1 VSGLRLNLG
10 SCDRSFPGF
19 TSVDLCAPAEM
30 IVDLAAPWPWT
41 NASVEQIRAYDII
54 EHIGDCDH
62 VSRYLCERC
71 APARCGRAISD
82 PNEGPA
88 LLLMPDPLPLPLRH
102 PRGPIHVMNEAHR
115 VLVPGGLI
123 DIEVPTTEGRG
134 AWQDPTHVTFWNRNS
149 FLYYTEGDAHR
160 TRFGKHY
167 GVTARFKAR
176 AEDHVRFPD
185 GVVKLKIT
193 LEAVK

>member
-1 VSGLRLNLG
+1 
-10 SCDRSFPGF
+10 
-19 TSVDLCAPAEM
+19 M
-30 IVDLAAPWPWT
+30 
-41 NASVEQIRAYDII
+41 
-54 EHIGDCDH
+54 
-62 VSRYLCERC
+62 
-71 APARCGRAISD
+71 RCGRKI
-82 PNEGPA
+82 EGADGNTQLFLPA
-88 LLLMPDPLPLPLRH
+88 VPPLPLRH

-115 VLVPGGLI
+115 VLVPGGML

-167 GVTARFKAR
+167 GVTARFKVR
-176 AEDHVRFPD
+176 AEDHNRYPD
-185 GVVKLKIT
+185 GVVKLKIV

>member
-1 VSGLRLNLG
+1 MSLRLNLG

-19 TSVDLCAPAEM
+19 TSVDLCEPAE
-30 IVDLAAPWPWT
+30 IIADLAAPWPWP
-41 NASVEQIRAYDII
+41 NASVDQIRAYDII
-54 EHIGDCDH
+54 EHIGDCQHVDH
-62 VSRYLCERC
+62 SYVCDVC
-71 APARCGRAISD
+71 AGFRSD
-82 PNEGPA
+82 VREGPA
-88 LLLMPDPLPLPLRH
+88 QRLKRH

-115 VLVPGGLI
+115 VLVPGGML

-149 FLYYTEGDAHR
+149 FLYYTDGDAHR

-167 GVTARFKAR
+167 GVTARFKVR
-176 AEDHVRFPD
+176 AEDHVRFAAD
-185 GVVKLKIT
+185 GVVKLKIS